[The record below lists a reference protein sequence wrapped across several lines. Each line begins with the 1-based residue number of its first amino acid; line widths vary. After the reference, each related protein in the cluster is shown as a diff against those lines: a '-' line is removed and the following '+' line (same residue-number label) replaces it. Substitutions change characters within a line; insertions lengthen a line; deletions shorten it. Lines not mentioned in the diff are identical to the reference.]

1 MRMSVIDPYYKT
13 DADGVLAVFYE
24 FYLDG
29 EAPIASL
36 EADDE
41 EGWVLTYDY
50 ESFDEF
56 ETNLLRKPEDKVRH
70 YPIFKFGKVRLER
83 EPNAPKTPH
92 WLD

>member
-1 MRMSVIDPYYKT
+1 MYKL
-13 DADGVLAVFYE
+13 DEDGVLAVFYE

-29 EAPIASL
+29 NVPIASL

-50 ESFDEF
+50 DSFEEF
-56 ETNLLRKPEDKVRH
+56 EKNLLQRPEDKDEH
-70 YPIFKFGKVRLER
+70 YPVFKFGKVRLER
-83 EPNAPKTPH
+83 DPYAPKTPH